1 MTQIEDLDRIASG
14 DDAVRVTP
22 VPIPNTKVKSYRA
35 DGTAGETLWESRKL
49 PGLYSAVAQWWST
62 RLLTDRL
69 EVRALSAEPKE
80 PNSL

>member
-1 MTQIEDLDRIASG
+1 MNQIEDLDRIASG

-49 PGLYSAVAQWWST
+49 PDFLWFTSSVG
-62 RLLTDRL
+62 
-69 EVRALSAEPKE
+69 RAED
-80 PNSL
+80 